1 MITLRRNCSSSQY
14 LADDSLESNQ
24 FTIQKNIVAIGK
36 FVQGKGI
43 SLTLPTSIFYLQQ
56 VVILVRFT
64 FCDPLINMLM
74 LFQ

>member
-1 MITLRRNCSSSQY
+1 MITPRRNCSSGQY
-14 LADDSLESNQ
+14 LADDSLESNR
-24 FTIQKNIVAIGK
+24 FTTQNNIVAIGK

-64 FCDPLINMLM
+64 DTYFL
-74 LFQ
+74 